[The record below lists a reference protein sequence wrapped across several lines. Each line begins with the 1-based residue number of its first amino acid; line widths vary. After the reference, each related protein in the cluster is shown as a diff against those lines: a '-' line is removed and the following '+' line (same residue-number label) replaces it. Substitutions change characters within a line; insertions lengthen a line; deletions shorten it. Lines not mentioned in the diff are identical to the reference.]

1 MDTQDDRAFR
11 KAFFRNVSDKPLEPT
26 DPRYV
31 TLYPSAEDPVQLL
44 ATAID
49 YAEGESV
56 QLFSGY
62 RGAGKSTELRRL
74 REYLRREGYLVVL
87 CDFED
92 YLDMS
97 TAVDISDFLICA
109 AGAFA
114 DELVKDD
121 LLDQA
126 ERGETYWERFANF
139 LTRTKVEPTELSGEA
154 ALGTIG
160 KVGIKANLKNDPSFR
175 RRIQERMAGHIGQL
189 VGDVRAYFEQVLKAL
204 RKRHGDD
211 TRVVFM
217 LDSIEHIRGTHVS
230 AEEVQSSVETL
241 FASHSDKLHL
251 PFMHVIYT
259 VPPYLN
265 VRYPSLSTLY
275 APGGLHWLP
284 ALKVKNRTGEPHAP
298 GLEKLALVLKG
309 RGDWMRLLGSREQLD
324 RLSLLSGG
332 HLRDLLRLVAEILR
346 RPGSLPVDEA
356 TVTAAI
362 NQIRNEFL
370 PIADSDARWLCR
382 IAETGQPSMPD
393 LKDLADF
400 ARFLDTALVLSY
412 RNGSFWYDVHP
423 LIREE
428 VCAQGKVAANV
439 VAEAKP

>member
-1 MDTQDDRAFR
+1 MPSSDDRLFR
-11 KAFFRNVSDKPLEPT
+11 RDFFRNVSDKPLEPT
-26 DPRYV
+26 DPRYIA
-31 TLYPSAEDPVQLL
+31 LYPAADDPVQLL

-49 YAEGESV
+49 FAEGESV

-74 REYLRREGYLVVL
+74 RELLRREGYVVVL

-97 TAVDISDFLICA
+97 TPVDISDFLISA

-114 DELVKDD
+114 DELVKDQ
-121 LLDQA
+121 LLDEK
-126 ERGETYWERFANF
+126 ERGESYWTRFANF
-139 LTRTKVEPTELSGEA
+139 LGTKVELKEA
-154 ALGTIG
+154 SAEAGVGALG
-160 KVGIKANLKNDPSFR
+160 KVSIKANLKNDPSFR

-189 VGDVRAYFEQVLKAL
+189 VADVRDYFAQLLDAL
-204 RKRHGDD
+204 RKRHGED

-241 FASHSDKLHL
+241 FASHADKLRL

-265 VRYPSLSTLY
+265 VRYPNLGALY

-284 ALKVKNRTGEPHAP
+284 ALKVKTRSGQPHRP
-298 GLEKLALVLKG
+298 GLDNLALVMDK
-309 RGDWMRLLGSREQLD
+309 RGDWQRLLGTRQQLD

-346 RPGSLPVDEA
+346 RPGSLPADEA

-370 PIADSDARWLCR
+370 PIAESDARWLCR
-382 IAETGQPSMPD
+382 IAESGLPSMPD

-412 RNGSFWYDVHP
+412 RNGAFWYDVHP

-428 VCAQGKVAANV
+428 VCAPGKA
-439 VAEAKP
+439 